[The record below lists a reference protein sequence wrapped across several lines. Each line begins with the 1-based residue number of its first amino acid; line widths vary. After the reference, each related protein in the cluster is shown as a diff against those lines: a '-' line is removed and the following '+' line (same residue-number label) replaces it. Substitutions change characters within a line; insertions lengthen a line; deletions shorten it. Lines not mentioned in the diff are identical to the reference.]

1 MAKREVKV
9 TDAIFNSGSV
19 PKLVEDLTYTKIESI
34 FTKGD
39 TDYIVSDKTAVDY
52 ALKNLSFWD
61 KLNPRKVAHAGINAY
76 EAMLVGITELTK
88 E

>member
-9 TDAIFNSGSV
+9 TDEIFNFGSV
-19 PKLVEDLTYTKIESI
+19 PKLIEYLTYAKSESI
-34 FTKGD
+34 FSKGD

-76 EAMLVGITELTK
+76 EAMLVGITELTR